1 MGQSKITFTPSE
13 SKNEKQMNDPNKENN
28 KVQTTIDSLLIKDNT
43 VKVEIRWVLES
54 LMPNY
59 SYNSCSSKSE
69 LFSAMF
75 SDSDI
80 AEQFLMG
87 KTECAYYV
95 THGIAPYFKSKFIES
110 LQLLPFY
117 SVSFDESYNDAIK
130 RGQIDLCIRYWDSE
144 KDRVKVYYLDIS
156 FMRKSSAKD
165 VFENFDSSI
174 QTIEVLQVLKL
185 YKLLQVFF

>member
-1 MGQSKITFTPSE
+1 M
-13 SKNEKQMNDPNKENN
+13 
-28 KVQTTIDSLLIKDNT
+28 
-43 VKVEIRWVLES
+43 KVELRWVLES

-59 SYNSCSSKSE
+59 SCNSCSSKSE

-80 AEQFLMG
+80 AEQFSMG

-110 LQLLPFY
+110 LQLLPFD

-130 RGQIDLCIRYWDSE
+130 QEKLDLHIRYWDSE
-144 KDRVKVYYLDIS
+144 TDRLKVHFLDSS
-156 FMRKSSAKD
+156 FMGKSSTKD
-165 VFENFDSSI
+165 VFEHFDSSI

-185 YKLLQVFF
+185 LQVITSFFLMAQMLI